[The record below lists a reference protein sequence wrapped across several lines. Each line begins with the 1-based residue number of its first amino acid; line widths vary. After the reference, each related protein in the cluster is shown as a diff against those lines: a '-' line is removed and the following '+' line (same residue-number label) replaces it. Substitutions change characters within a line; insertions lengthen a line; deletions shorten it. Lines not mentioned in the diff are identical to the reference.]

1 MKQDI
6 KLYIDD
12 KLVDFS
18 SELSMPFVYQLEDT
32 NNPTVVKNF
41 FTKTIT
47 IVGTKNNNKIFGD
60 IYNFDRT
67 QLYNE
72 EYMTGVYFNPS
83 YRTPFQLFRNGELIE
98 SGYMQLNSITL
109 KNKVINYEITL
120 YGGMGDFFYG
130 LMYNKDDEKLTLGD
144 LVYGVEDEMGNVL
157 EPEKEMDF
165 NINAHF
171 VKECWDNLANIE
183 FPGRQLKDF
192 ITFVPSYNGL
202 YNNFDNNK
210 VLINTHNCNAFTT
223 TEKTVDDVKYSA
235 YNGFALAELKN
246 DMTEWEMRDLRSYMQ
261 RPALRMK
268 RLIEAVC
275 NPVNNNG
282 YKVVLDSNFFNSGNP
297 YFENTFIALPLF
309 STSLESEDSNNIAED
324 LDGEATNK
332 LNVGMINNEVI
343 DLRST
348 YIIPTDNELLPTN
361 GNLISGANLP
371 IQSTLSFKADYQLH
385 FKTDA
390 TTQPNLYDGYG
401 RVIIGPRPPQGGGGP
416 SISKT
421 RTATYLQAVAYDG
434 ENKIIGYSNIY
445 TFANFSTD
453 GTIGT
458 FNEFL
463 PAPVEANIVNIS
475 GKWYYNTNAG
485 LYSFEAAEGGNTF
498 RIEINNIQQAPII
511 QIKLY
516 VGRYTGHYVSSVPT
530 SALASSY
537 SDSKNNPVEWF
548 EGEFVIPL
556 TGIKI
561 GLDYPNINIFSN
573 AKITKQKLLKT
584 EKTPADYLLSYCKLF
599 GLYFSKDTAN
609 KTIYIRQRNNFFT
622 GNTIDWN
629 NRIDYSKEVKI
640 NPIMF
645 DNKFYK
651 FALKG
656 KNDYYGGKYKNEYGV
671 EYGQKRVNTNYNFNN
686 ETVDL
691 LKDNVF
697 ENSVPALDSSQYYR
711 VCYNKDGVEVPA
723 FMLDGIKYK
732 LFNITD
738 TVLESTDIEM
748 ASNVNLKAIVN
759 FNEKSGYDLFE
770 KQVFFKRD
778 NNKESLN
785 DINNCLLFFTAPSWT
800 NKPPTTD
807 EEEAIE
813 IKYWLTDDIAEIG
826 MLNDNKPCYIY
837 TEDSFSAN
845 NNFVGYSLETIPQF
859 LSYRR
864 DLNNIIDSLDFGVPK
879 EIYMYNVNYDDGTTI
894 YNRYWADFYKDQLS
908 VNTKKL
914 TCYVN
919 LNGLNVSSELLRNFY
934 YFNNSI
940 WILNKID
947 NYNPNS
953 YGTVKCEFIK
963 VQNTYNYT
971 NTIGVTN
978 KYLTA
983 DYPMT
988 VDYKA
993 GSVAITVDSSV
1004 NWKVGTIYNS
1014 NIIRIEEENG
1024 GPGKTVIYVSYTQN
1038 DSYVAKPISFAIEEV
1053 GNPNYRYTVTI
1064 TQTPDPS
1071 KTVIMEGTVKWDNG
1085 GMLPGG
1091 RMLIFGANKEI
1102 YDITY
1107 INQYTGEYKIY
1118 VPKGISVRIE
1128 IQADILYGDD
1138 AVYRENLNFSGS
1150 VTKLPKNF
1158 SIPYRT
1164 TQLSEISE
1172 E

>member
-6 KLYIDD
+6 KLYISDM
-12 KLVDFS
+12 LVDFS
-18 SELSMPFVYQLEDT
+18 NELDMPFVYQLEDT
-32 NNPTVVKNF
+32 NNPTIVKNF

-47 IVGTKNNNKIFGD
+47 IVGTKQNNKIFGD
-60 IYNFDRT
+60 IYNLDRT
-67 QLYNE
+67 QLYDE
-72 EYMTGVYFNPS
+72 SYLTGAYFNPS
-83 YRTPFQLFRNGELIE
+83 YRTPFQLFKNGELVE

-109 KNKVINYEITL
+109 KNKIINYEITL

-144 LVYGVEDEMGNVL
+144 LVYGVEDDMGNVL

-210 VLINTHNCNAFTT
+210 VIINTHNCNAFTT
-223 TEKTVDDVKYSA
+223 TEKTVDDVKYST

-246 DMTEWEMRDLRSYMQ
+246 DMTEWEIRDLRSYMQ

-268 RLIEAVC
+268 RLIEAIC
-275 NPVNNNG
+275 NPVNNGG
-282 YKVVLDSNFFNSGNP
+282 YKVELDSNFFSPGNP
-297 YFENTFIALPLF
+297 YFEKTFIALPLF
-309 STSLESEDSNNIAED
+309 STALEAEDSDNIAED
-324 LDGEATNK
+324 IDGVATNK
-332 LNVGMINNEVI
+332 LNAGMINGQVI

-348 YIIPTDNELLPTN
+348 YIIPTDNELLPTE
-361 GNLISGANLP
+361 GNEISGVNLP
-371 IQSTLSFKADYQLH
+371 VQSTLSFKADYQLH

-390 TTQPNLYDGYG
+390 TTQPNLYDGYLTYTTE
-401 RVIIGPRPPQGGGGP
+401 PRPPQGGGGG
-416 SISKT
+416 T
-421 RTATYLQAVAYDG
+421 TVRRTGTATYLQAVAYNG

-445 TFANFSTD
+445 TFANFSKV
-453 GTIGT
+453 GT
-458 FNEFL
+458 FDDYI
-463 PAPVEANIVNIS
+463 PAPVEANIVNVD

-498 RIEINNIQQAPII
+498 RIEMNNIQRSPII

-516 VGRYTGHYVSSVPT
+516 VGRCLGGNYNTSIVPT
-530 SALASSY
+530 SALANFES
-537 SDSKNNPVEWF
+537 NLNGNQPEWF

-561 GLDYPNINIFSN
+561 GIDYPNLNIFSN

-622 GNTIDWN
+622 DNTIDWN
-629 NRIDYSKEVKI
+629 DRIDYSKEVKI

-656 KNDYYGGKYKNEYGV
+656 KDDYYGGKYKNEYGV

-723 FMLDGIKYK
+723 FMLDGITYK

-738 TVLESTDIEM
+738 TELESTDIEM
-748 ASNVNLKAIVN
+748 ASNVNLKAMVN

-785 DINNCLLFFTAPSWT
+785 DINNCLLFFTTPTWT
-800 NKPPTTD
+800 TKPPTTD
-807 EEEAIE
+807 EEEPLE
-813 IKYWLTDDIAEIG
+813 IKYWLTDDVAEIG
-826 MLNDNKPCYIY
+826 MLNDKKPCYIY
-837 TEDSFSAN
+837 TEDSFSSN

-879 EIYMYNVNYDDGTTI
+879 EIYMYNVNYDDGATI
-894 YNRYWADFYKDQLS
+894 YNRYWDEFYKDQLS

-953 YGTVKCEFIK
+953 YGTTKCEFIR

-983 DYPMT
+983 DYPLT

-993 GSVAITVDSSV
+993 GSVAVTVDSSV
-1004 NWKVGTIYNS
+1004 NWKVGSIYNS
-1014 NIIRIEEENG
+1014 NINRIEDEIG
-1024 GPGKTVIYVSYTQN
+1024 GPGKTVIYVHYTQN
-1038 DSYVAKPISFAIEEV
+1038 NSYEAKPISFVLEEV
-1053 GNPNYRYTVTI
+1053 GNPNYRHTVTI
-1064 TQTPDPS
+1064 TQKPDPS

-1091 RMLIFGANKEI
+1091 RMLILNNDSVIAT
-1102 YDITY
+1102 TY
-1107 INQYTGEYKIY
+1107 INEYTGGYKIY
-1118 VPKGISVRIE
+1118 VPKNVTVHIE

-1138 AVYRENLNFSGS
+1138 AVYIENYTYNGSDSQINRNF
-1150 VTKLPKNF
+1150 VV
-1158 SIPYRT
+1158 PYRT
-1164 TQLSEISE
+1164 EPII
-1172 E
+1172 

>member
-1 MKQDI
+1 
-6 KLYIDD
+6 
-12 KLVDFS
+12 
-18 SELSMPFVYQLEDT
+18 
-32 NNPTVVKNF
+32 
-41 FTKTIT
+41 
-47 IVGTKNNNKIFGD
+47 
-60 IYNFDRT
+60 
-67 QLYNE
+67 
-72 EYMTGVYFNPS
+72 
-83 YRTPFQLFRNGELIE
+83 
-98 SGYMQLNSITL
+98 
-109 KNKVINYEITL
+109 
-120 YGGMGDFFYG
+120 
-130 LMYNKDDEKLTLGD
+130 
-144 LVYGVEDEMGNVL
+144 
-157 EPEKEMDF
+157 
-165 NINAHF
+165 
-171 VKECWDNLANIE
+171 
-183 FPGRQLKDF
+183 
-192 ITFVPSYNGL
+192 
-202 YNNFDNNK
+202 
-210 VLINTHNCNAFTT
+210 
-223 TEKTVDDVKYSA
+223 
-235 YNGFALAELKN
+235 
-246 DMTEWEMRDLRSYMQ
+246 MTEWEMRSMMSYMQ

-268 RLIEAVC
+268 RVIEAIC
-275 NPVNNNG
+275 NPVNNGG
-282 YKVVLDSNFFNSGNP
+282 YKVVLDSNFFSPGNP
-297 YFENTFIALPLF
+297 YFEKTFIALPLF
-309 STSLESEDSNNIAED
+309 STSLEAEDSDNIAED
-324 LDGEATNK
+324 LNGEATNK
-332 LNVGMINNEVI
+332 LNAGMINGQVI
-343 DLRST
+343 DLQST
-348 YIIPTDNELLPTN
+348 YIIPTDNELLPTE
-361 GNLISGANLP
+361 GNQISGVNLP
-371 IQSTLSFKADYQLH
+371 VQSTLSFKADYQLH
-385 FKTDA
+385 FKTEA
-390 TTQPNLYDGYG
+390 TTQANLYDGYG
-401 RVIIGPRPPQGGGGP
+401 RVNTGPRPPQGGSGP
-416 SISKT
+416 IVTKVG
-421 RTATYLQAVAYDG
+421 TATYLQAVAYDG

-458 FNEFL
+458 FNNYL

-475 GKWYYNTNAG
+475 GKWYYDTNAG
-485 LYSFEAAEGGNTF
+485 LYSFVAEGGNTF
-498 RIEINNIQQAPII
+498 RIEMNNIQRSPII

-516 VGRYTGHYVSSVPT
+516 VGRYRNRNYVSSVPT

-537 SDSKNNPVEWF
+537 SDSNNNPVEWF

-561 GLDYPNINIFSN
+561 GIDYPNLNIFSN

-622 GNTIDWN
+622 DNTIDWN
-629 NRIDYSKEVKI
+629 DRIDYSKEVKI

-656 KNDYYGGKYKNEYGV
+656 KDDYYGGKYKNEYGV

-723 FMLDGIKYK
+723 FMLDGITYK

-738 TVLESTDIEM
+738 TESESTDIEM
-748 ASNVNLKAIVN
+748 ASNVNLKSMVS

-785 DINNCLLFFTAPSWT
+785 DINNCLLFFTTPTWT
-800 NKPPTTD
+800 TKPPTTD
-807 EEEAIE
+807 EEEPLE
-813 IKYWLTDDIAEIG
+813 IKYWLTDDVAEIG
-826 MLNDNKPCYIY
+826 VLNDKKPCYIY
-837 TEDSFSAN
+837 TEDSFSSN
-845 NNFVGYSLETIPQF
+845 NNFVGYPLETIPQF

-879 EIYMYNVNYDDGTTI
+879 EIYMYNVNYDDGATI
-894 YNRYWADFYKDQLS
+894 YNRYWDEFYKDQLS

-953 YGTVKCEFIK
+953 YGTTKCEFIK

-971 NTIGVTN
+971 KTIGVAN

-983 DYPMT
+983 EYPTT

-993 GSVAITVDSSV
+993 GSVAVTVDSSV
-1004 NWKVGTIYNS
+1004 NWKVGSIYNS
-1014 NIIRIEEENG
+1014 NILRIEDEIG
-1024 GPGKTVIYVSYTQN
+1024 GPGKTVIYVHYTQN
-1038 DSYVAKPISFAIEEV
+1038 NSYEAKPISFVLEEV
-1053 GNPNYRYTVTI
+1053 GNPNYRHTVTI
-1064 TQTPDPS
+1064 TQKPDPS
-1071 KTVIMEGTVKWDNG
+1071 KTVIMEGVVKWDNG

-1091 RMLIFGANKEI
+1091 RMLILNNDSVIATTN
-1102 YDITY
+1102 
-1107 INQYTGEYKIY
+1107 INEYTGEYKIY
-1118 VPKGISVRIE
+1118 VPKNVTVQLE

-1138 AVYRENLNFSGS
+1138 AVYIENYTYNGSDNQIKRNF
-1150 VTKLPKNF
+1150 VV
-1158 SIPYRT
+1158 PYT
-1164 TQLSEISE
+1164 TEPII
-1172 E
+1172 

>member
-6 KLYIDD
+6 KLYISDM
-12 KLVDFS
+12 LVDFS
-18 SELSMPFVYQLEDT
+18 NELDMPFVYQLEDT
-32 NNPTVVKNF
+32 NNPTIVKNF

-47 IVGTKNNNKIFGD
+47 IVGTKQNNKIFGD
-60 IYNFDRT
+60 IYNLDRT
-67 QLYNE
+67 QLYDE
-72 EYMTGVYFNPS
+72 SYLTGAYFNPS
-83 YRTPFQLFRNGELIE
+83 YRTPFQLFKNGELVE

-109 KNKVINYEITL
+109 KNKIINYEITL

-144 LVYGVEDEMGNVL
+144 LVYGVEDDMGNVL

-171 VKECWDNLANIE
+171 VKDCWDNLTNIE

-192 ITFVPSYNGL
+192 ITFVPSYNGI

-223 TEKTVDDVKYSA
+223 TEKTVDDVKYST

-246 DMTEWEMRDLRSYMQ
+246 DMTEWEIRDLRSYMQ

-268 RLIEAVC
+268 RLIEAIC
-275 NPVNNNG
+275 NPVNNGG
-282 YKVVLDSNFFNSGNP
+282 YKVELDSNFFSPGNP
-297 YFENTFIALPLF
+297 YFEKTFIALPLF
-309 STSLESEDSNNIAED
+309 STALEAEDSDNIAED
-324 LDGEATNK
+324 IDGVATNK
-332 LNVGMINNEVI
+332 LNAGMINGQVI

-348 YIIPTDNELLPTN
+348 YIIPTDNELLPTE
-361 GNLISGANLP
+361 GNEISGVNLP
-371 IQSTLSFKADYQLH
+371 VQSTLSFKTDYQLH

-401 RVIIGPRPPQGGGGP
+401 RVNIGPRPPQGGSGP
-416 SISKT
+416 IVTKVG
-421 RTATYLQAVAYDG
+421 TATYLQAVAYDG

-458 FNEFL
+458 FNNYL

-475 GKWYYNTNAG
+475 GKWYYDANAG

-498 RIEINNIQQAPII
+498 RIEMNNIQRSPII

-516 VGRYTGHYVSSVPT
+516 VGRYRNGNYVSPVPT

-537 SDSKNNPVEWF
+537 SDSNNNPVEWF

-561 GLDYPNINIFSN
+561 GIDYPNLNIFSN

-622 GNTIDWN
+622 DNTIDWN
-629 NRIDYSKEVKI
+629 DRIDYSKEVKI

-656 KNDYYGGKYKNEYGV
+656 KDDYYGGKYKNEYGV

-723 FMLDGIKYK
+723 FMLDGITYK

-738 TVLESTDIEM
+738 TELESTDIEM
-748 ASNVNLKAIVN
+748 ASNVNLKAMVN

-785 DINNCLLFFTAPSWT
+785 DINNCLLFFTTPTWT
-800 NKPPTTD
+800 TKPPTTD
-807 EEEAIE
+807 EEEPLE
-813 IKYWLTDDIAEIG
+813 IKYWLTDDVAEIG
-826 MLNDNKPCYIY
+826 VLNDKKPCYIY
-837 TEDSFSAN
+837 TEDSFSSN
-845 NNFVGYSLETIPQF
+845 NNFVGYQLETIPQF

-879 EIYMYNVNYDDGTTI
+879 EIYMYNVNYDDGATI
-894 YNRYWADFYKDQLS
+894 YNRYWDEFYKDQLS

-953 YGTVKCEFIK
+953 YGTTKCEFIK

-983 DYPMT
+983 EYPTT

-993 GSVAITVDSSV
+993 GSVAVTVDSSV
-1004 NWKVGTIYNS
+1004 NWEVGSIYNS
-1014 NIIRIEEENG
+1014 NILRIEDEIG

-1038 DSYVAKPISFAIEEV
+1038 DSYETKPISFVIEEV
-1053 GNPNYRYTVTI
+1053 GNPNYRHTVTI
-1064 TQTPDPS
+1064 TQKPDPS

-1091 RMLIFGANKEI
+1091 RMLILNNDSVIAT
-1102 YDITY
+1102 TY
-1107 INQYTGEYKIY
+1107 INEYTGGYKIY
-1118 VPKGISVRIE
+1118 VPKNVTVQLE

-1138 AVYRENLNFSGS
+1138 AVYIENYTYNGSDNQIKRNF
-1150 VTKLPKNF
+1150 VV
-1158 SIPYRT
+1158 PYRT
-1164 TQLSEISE
+1164 EPII
-1172 E
+1172 